1 MSIARE
7 SGLAPDYA
15 ATSMRSAT
23 SSAPLVTRDASR
35 RLIGVAGILGMI
47 LSGFFVLAAAGLES
61 GPVILVL
68 ALMLAIAP
76 VPLLAAGVL
85 WLDRFEPEPPRALW
99 FTFAWGATVA
109 CFVALIL
116 NSVGEVVVGSSLG
129 ADAAELY
136 GGSISAPVVEEAA
149 KGAAI
154 WFLVRRRR
162 TELDG
167 VLDGIVYAAMVG
179 LGFAMTENVL
189 YYGRGAVE
197 EGVVGAIVTFV
208 LRGVMSPFAHPVFT
222 AATGIGFGLAA
233 RSQRRSVQMLAPLIG
248 LACAMVLHSLWNTS
262 ASTGAFFGVY
272 LLLMVPVF
280 LAILGIAWLDRRRE
294 ARVVRRH
301 LPSYVDAG
309 WLPPG
314 SVEQL
319 SSLRLRRRAR
329 RAAKAKGGRREKR
342 RVAELQLIA
351 TELAFLRD
359 KRTRGLV
366 GDDWQERESAQLD
379 RLAALLRGSA
389 EAAAG

>member
-1 MSIARE
+1 MTGPAH
-7 SGLAPDYA
+7 API
-15 ATSMRSAT
+15 
-23 SSAPLVTRDASR
+23 VTRTASR
-35 RLIGVAGILGMI
+35 RLVGVAGILGMT

-61 GPVILVL
+61 GPVIFVL
-68 ALMLAIAP
+68 AVLMAIAP

-99 FTFAWGATVA
+99 FTFLWGATVA

-129 ADAAELY
+129 AEAAEVY

-167 VLDGIVYAAMVG
+167 VLDGIVYAGMVG

-197 EGVVGAIVTFV
+197 EGLVGAVVTFV

-233 RSQRRSVQMLAPLIG
+233 RSRRRSVRFLAPLLG
-248 LACAMVLHSLWNTS
+248 LGAAMVLHSLWNTA
-262 ASTGAFFGVY
+262 ASTDAFFGVY

-280 LAILGIAWLDRRRE
+280 FAILGIAWLDRRRE

-301 LPSYVDAG
+301 LPSYVEAG
-309 WLPPG
+309 WLPAG
-314 SVEQL
+314 AVEEL
-319 SSLRLRRRAR
+319 SSLRRRRRAR
-329 RAAKAKGGRREKR
+329 KAAKATGGRREKR
-342 RVAELQLIA
+342 RVAELQLVA

-359 KRTRGLV
+359 KRSRGLV
-366 GDDWQERESAQLD
+366 GEDWQARESAQLD
-379 RLAALLRGSA
+379 RLAELLRPT
-389 EAAAG
+389 AAQTAV